1 VRGWHRIRRLRAIPL
16 ECNRRHRQTTS
27 CRQGPRE
34 FSGQRRGQT
43 SSSRSPVCSEC
54 SPRCAGRP
62 TGRPLSPDSRRTAD
76 SAGARIVL
84 LGSTSATNLS
94 VNIKFQMVAV
104 ETDPGL
110 RLDGFRR
117 ATLECADREFTG
129 GASFRGDGK
138 VHNNLS
144 FHFDGLT
151 VLVVG
156 LIPPFSD
163 CL

>member
-1 VRGWHRIRRLRAIPL
+1 MGGWRRIRRLRAIPL
-16 ECNRRHRQTTS
+16 EWNRRHRQATS
-27 CRQGPRE
+27 YRQRPRE
-34 FSGQRRGQT
+34 FSAQRRGQT
-43 SSSRSPVCSEC
+43 SSSRSPVCPEC

-62 TGRPLSPDSRRTAD
+62 TGGPLSPDSRRTAD

-84 LGSTSATNLS
+84 LGPILATNLS
-94 VNIKFQMVAV
+94 LNIKFQVAV

-117 ATLECADREFTG
+117 ATLECTDREFTG
-129 GASFRGDGK
+129 GASSRGDGK

-151 VLVVG
+151 VLIVG
-156 LIPPFSD
+156 LISPFSD